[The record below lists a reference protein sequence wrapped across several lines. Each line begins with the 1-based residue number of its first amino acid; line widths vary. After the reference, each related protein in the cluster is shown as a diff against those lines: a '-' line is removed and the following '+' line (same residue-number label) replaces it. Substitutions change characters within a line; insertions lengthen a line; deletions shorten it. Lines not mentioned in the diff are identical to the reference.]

1 VYVRGFLRT
10 YATVLKMEVPRL
22 MADLDAELRHNS
34 KLREP
39 PPLTNPA
46 GGWVDFLMLQL
57 SRLNWRIAV
66 AALAVAGLLLGG
78 YVALRV
84 RQQARAAD
92 PLAGLGVGLYQP
104 KNARVANCCRCQR
117 TRRRVDSSVRI
128 CAAKTPAAG
137 ATRFFPPRPVPPWP
151 PRLPPA
157 ARGLFWQPPSGRNPA
172 RCAATIRSPAA
183 FG

>member
-1 VYVRGFLRT
+1 MATVAEQLCRAREQHHLTVQQVADLTKIKTDHIRALESGNYECFSAPVYVRGFLRT

-66 AALAVAGLLLGG
+66 AALAVAALLLGG
-78 YVALRV
+78 Y
-84 RQQARAAD
+84 
-92 PLAGLGVGLYQP
+92 
-104 KNARVANCCRCQR
+104 
-117 TRRRVDSSVRI
+117 
-128 CAAKTPAAG
+128 
-137 ATRFFPPRPVPPWP
+137 
-151 PRLPPA
+151 
-157 ARGLFWQPPSGRNPA
+157 
-172 RCAATIRSPAA
+172 
-183 FG
+183 